1 LISRSLNPEIFL
13 KFFADMMSEIN
24 KQTSTPIINR
34 IEDLIKRNSNISYSE
49 VVQLMVNA
57 ESNPEFDVKKALEN
71 ISAENKL

>member
-1 LISRSLNPEIFL
+1 
-13 KFFADMMSEIN
+13 MSEIN